1 MSGAST
7 SAAAVVAL
15 PAGRW
20 SIPVYVAPAKVDAS
34 FSFVTNDC
42 GNQSPIRISG
52 EDSTITLYGSCGE
65 VDVSGTANN
74 MNLQTVAIIKA
85 TGTGN
90 HITWEQGPGGASP
103 KLVTRTAVIASLDPA
118 AYKSSR
124 ANTDASYFDF
134 KSSKRARAASRSV
147 SSKIS
152 YRLMRSPS
160 TVKTPVMRHSAEK
173 PSRDVP
179 LATWVTT
186 APRLVSR

>member
-103 KLVTRTAVIASLDPA
+103 KLATRTAATTFMDLAASRQA
-118 AYKSSR
+118 EA
-124 ANTDASYFDF
+124 DASYFGSN
-134 KSSKRARAASRSV
+134 SSKRVSAASRPA
-147 SSKIS
+147 SSNIS
-152 YRLMRSPS
+152 QRLIRFPS
-160 TVKTPVMRHSAEK
+160 TVRTLVMRHSASK
-173 PSRDVP
+173 PSCETPR
-179 LATWVTT
+179 AMWVTT
-186 APRLVSR
+186 APSPVSR